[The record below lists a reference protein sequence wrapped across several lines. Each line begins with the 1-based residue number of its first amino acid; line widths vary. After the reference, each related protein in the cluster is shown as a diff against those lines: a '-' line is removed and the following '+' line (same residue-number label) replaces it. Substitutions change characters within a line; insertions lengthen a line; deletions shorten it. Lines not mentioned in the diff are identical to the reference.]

1 MNRCLT
7 SAGINSEQA
16 PENHFEVPRRESSVL
31 NFQASLFYEFGPN
44 DCNGMHVSSC
54 GHAVYH
60 ECLDCYLSSLW
71 KRYNSKLIFE
81 GMHIVDTDQGKFLC
95 HVFHYLANSILTV
108 LPHEPAAD
116 ICIATM
122 PFQESTTCCL
132 IIHCHD

>member
-16 PENHFEVPRRESSVL
+16 PKNSFEVPSRESFVL
-31 NFQASLFYEFGPN
+31 NFQASLFYELGPN

-54 GHAVYH
+54 GHAVHH

-71 KRYNSKLIFE
+71 QSCNSKLIFE

-95 HVFHYLANSILTV
+95 PVFHCLANPVLTV

-116 ICIATM
+116 ICITAM
-122 PFQESTTCCL
+122 PLQESATCCL